1 MIPVA
6 SRRRAHA
13 AECGGAGAGL
23 GQAERADQRP
33 VGETRQVAF
42 LLFRTRVAL
51 DVVHAEILVGKPR
64 EGDGLVPARKAL
76 AHQRRRKKVE
86 SGSAFRLRDR
96 QAEVA
101 GRAEA
106 TEESFWPPLV
116 VVHLPREWRQL
127 FARELV
133 GQRQRVALIFGQ
145 FVGVWS
151 RCDAGH
157 RASWARM

>member
-1 MIPVA
+1 MIPVT

-13 AECGGAGAGL
+13 AECVGAGAGL
-23 GQAERADQRP
+23 GEAERADQRP

-51 DVVHAEILVGKPR
+51 DVVPAEILVGKPR
-64 EGDGLVPARKAL
+64 EADGLVPPRKGL
-76 AHQRRRKKVE
+76 AHQRRRKKIE

-96 QAEVA
+96 QAQVA

-106 TEESFWPPLV
+106 TEESFWPPLL
-116 VVHLPREWRQL
+116 VVHLLRQWRQL

-133 GQRQRVALIFGQ
+133 GQRQRAALIFGQ
-145 FVGVWS
+145 FVGVL
-151 RCDAGH
+151 RGRDAGH